1 MMQLN
6 RFIRILKSRCS
17 TLVATAIGLVF
28 GTAFAGPWN
37 ILPWNTS
44 WLNGKG
50 DGSSNQLVF
59 QFFRQTPFLQ
69 WPLTAIPNYVAGANT
84 VNPDGNALFSIGA
97 KFVGL
102 FVPGQFQYFG
112 FLILLWFAL
121 QGLFAERLLSRFI
134 DDPLIRIIGAMFF
147 LIAPALIYRI
157 SPMHHFHVAAHW
169 MILAAF
175 YLYFDSRPRSKSWAI
190 LNAIAIS
197 VNIYIAVIVIAIF
210 IVSLGSVVMT
220 FRPSLLREKAMI
232 AIRFS
237 TVPIAASCGSFILSG
252 YLSYASNSVGT
263 GSYRLNL
270 FTFLSPG
277 DSRASLYTHVL
288 DKIAPITSILRTDYW
303 ENYQYL
309 GLGVVLAIP
318 ILVVAIYRNRFQ
330 FSKDRWLPIFIMCT
344 LLFIFS
350 LSNKISIDGSDVAL
364 HYWWPEFILNLRQIF
379 RAAGRFGFAL
389 YYMIMMGSFISIS
402 RVFSRKSAT
411 VLLTSLLLVSVVDVM
426 PILRRSHSELS
437 SIVQSESSLMDYR
450 WDSIAV
456 NHSKLVI
463 DANFDIQSEGEDSPG
478 AVKFILTWFD
488 LAQFAVDHHM
498 STNFGYVSRPIE
510 EFIKSEDD
518 RVAQE
523 LSSGKLDPEAIYL
536 VSNRADWL
544 TYQKKIGSRGQAF
557 ELDGFFVIAGK

>member
-252 YLSYASNSVGT
+252 YLKT
-263 GSYRLNL
+263 
-270 FTFLSPG
+270 
-277 DSRASLYTHVL
+277 
-288 DKIAPITSILRTDYW
+288 
-303 ENYQYL
+303 
-309 GLGVVLAIP
+309 
-318 ILVVAIYRNRFQ
+318 
-330 FSKDRWLPIFIMCT
+330 
-344 LLFIFS
+344 
-350 LSNKISIDGSDVAL
+350 
-364 HYWWPEFILNLRQIF
+364 
-379 RAAGRFGFAL
+379 
-389 YYMIMMGSFISIS
+389 
-402 RVFSRKSAT
+402 
-411 VLLTSLLLVSVVDVM
+411 
-426 PILRRSHSELS
+426 
-437 SIVQSESSLMDYR
+437 
-450 WDSIAV
+450 
-456 NHSKLVI
+456 
-463 DANFDIQSEGEDSPG
+463 
-478 AVKFILTWFD
+478 
-488 LAQFAVDHHM
+488 
-498 STNFGYVSRPIE
+498 
-510 EFIKSEDD
+510 
-518 RVAQE
+518 
-523 LSSGKLDPEAIYL
+523 
-536 VSNRADWL
+536 
-544 TYQKKIGSRGQAF
+544 
-557 ELDGFFVIAGK
+557 